1 VPRLAL
7 SRAEA
12 AEALGI
18 SPSHFD
24 RHVRDHVPC
33 VYVGDVRLFP
43 LSGLQAW
50 LDDQAIKPGRRPS

>member
-1 VPRLAL
+1 
-7 SRAEA
+7 
-12 AEALGI
+12 
-18 SPSHFD
+18 
-24 RHVRDHVPC
+24 VPC